1 MSMPA
6 APPAVA
12 ARPWPNLAL
21 FLVAMSLLSA
31 AGGMFE
37 TTFNNFVSDVYHMQA
52 MARGALEF
60 PRELPGFLTALLIA
74 ALALLAET
82 RVAAVA
88 AFATGLGMLGLAWA
102 GGSWTTMMVAL
113 TVWSVGTHLIMPVRS
128 SIGMDLA
135 SGGSRG
141 RMLGRISGVSVA
153 ASIVGCGLVWLL
165 MRGAGG
171 DYRTVFT
178 IAAGGALLGSVVL
191 LCMRLPG
198 AHVARPRFVWN
209 NRYWLYYVLS
219 FLFGARKQIFI
230 TFGPWVLIKVFH
242 QPAVIFAQLWIV
254 AGVLGMA
261 FQPLLGRAI
270 DRFGE
275 RRVLTA
281 DALVIVCVCLGYGYA
296 HRIGH
301 AGAALGL
308 LYACFVLDQL
318 FFGTGMARDIY
329 LSKIAAR
336 KEDVAP
342 TLSLGVSI
350 NHAVSMSVPALG
362 GWLWMRHGH
371 DKVFLAAAA
380 VALVMLFFACRVPDL
395 RSAPGRAP
403 CRPSGFRAQ

>member
-1 MSMPA
+1 
-6 APPAVA
+6 
-12 ARPWPNLAL
+12 
-21 FLVAMSLLSA
+21 
-31 AGGMFE
+31 MFE
-37 TTFNNFVSDVYHMQA
+37 TTFNNFVSDVHHLQA
-52 MARGALEF
+52 AARGALEF
-60 PRELPGFLTALLIA
+60 PRELPGFLTALLLA
-74 ALALLAET
+74 ALVFLAET
-82 RVAAVA
+82 RVAAA
-88 AFATGLGMLGLAWA
+88 AAAATGLGMLGLAWA
-102 GGSWTTMMVAL
+102 GGSWGSMMVAL
-113 TVWSVGTHLIMPVRS
+113 TVWSVGAHLIMPVRS

-135 SGGSRG
+135 EGGLRG
-141 RMLGRISGVSVA
+141 RRLGQISGVSVA

-165 MRGAGG
+165 MRGGG
-171 DYRTVFT
+171 RDYRLVFT
-178 IAAGGALLGSVVL
+178 LAGAGSLAAATVL
-191 LCMRLPG
+191 LAMRLPG

-254 AGVLGMA
+254 AGLLGVL
-261 FQPLLGRAI
+261 FQPALGRAI
-270 DRFGE
+270 DHFGE
-275 RRVLTA
+275 RRVLVA
-281 DALVIVCVCLGYGYA
+281 DALVILGVCLGYGCA
-296 HRIGH
+296 HRLGQ